1 MKLKKNFLFLKLF
14 KFCWKKEGKYIL
26 ILFSLLIPKIIFP
39 FISLLSLQKVLN
51 LINLNEK
58 KDIIMAISS
67 IYFLS
72 LIFLNISNILFEYF
86 QGIFKGKLN
95 FDVNLSI
102 INKSLDLSLEDYEDS
117 NTYDILQKALQ
128 ETQTPYQSIMNIF
141 NLVNNI
147 ITFVGSI
154 FILVLWKWYLVLILL
169 VFPIISFYFTIIIR
183 KYEFEIT
190 QSKISDGRKL
200 SYYRLLL
207 SDIMSYKENK
217 ISNNE
222 KYLFNKFEKIF
233 NSFVKKDKKI
243 LKYVA
248 LNNTLFQTLET
259 LLGIILI
266 YFIFKSLIIKL
277 ILIGSAYMYINC
289 IWNITKTS
297 EALVSN
303 ISDIFNKK
311 QYLENLFNFINDNNN
326 TSNCN
331 ENKIKLKS
339 INTIEFKNFNFKYRE
354 GTPYIL
360 KNINLKINTK
370 EKIVIVGKNGSGK
383 STFIKLLCGFYS
395 NYEGEILFNGISL
408 KKIDKESL
416 YEKMGVVFQDFV
428 KYEFSLEENLK
439 ISNLKKTDKEI
450 LEHINYLKRNGIM
463 KFIDNNINLNTQLGH
478 KFDNG
483 IQLSGGQWQQLAFSK
498 IILKDADVFVMDE
511 PSAGLDIFAEEN
523 MYNILDERAKNSICF
538 LVTHRLYILDKKKY
552 RALVFNNG
560 EIVEDDRISNLLKR
574 KSLYRKILNKM
585 IIRDKIYK

>member
-207 SDIMSYKENK
+207 SDIMSYK
-217 ISNNE
+217 
-222 KYLFNKFEKIF
+222 
-233 NSFVKKDKKI
+233 
-243 LKYVA
+243 
-248 LNNTLFQTLET
+248 
-259 LLGIILI
+259 
-266 YFIFKSLIIKL
+266 
-277 ILIGSAYMYINC
+277 
-289 IWNITKTS
+289 
-297 EALVSN
+297 
-303 ISDIFNKK
+303 
-311 QYLENLFNFINDNNN
+311 
-326 TSNCN
+326 
-331 ENKIKLKS
+331 
-339 INTIEFKNFNFKYRE
+339 
-354 GTPYIL
+354 
-360 KNINLKINTK
+360 
-370 EKIVIVGKNGSGK
+370 
-383 STFIKLLCGFYS
+383 
-395 NYEGEILFNGISL
+395 
-408 KKIDKESL
+408 
-416 YEKMGVVFQDFV
+416 
-428 KYEFSLEENLK
+428 
-439 ISNLKKTDKEI
+439 
-450 LEHINYLKRNGIM
+450 
-463 KFIDNNINLNTQLGH
+463 
-478 KFDNG
+478 
-483 IQLSGGQWQQLAFSK
+483 
-498 IILKDADVFVMDE
+498 
-511 PSAGLDIFAEEN
+511 
-523 MYNILDERAKNSICF
+523 
-538 LVTHRLYILDKKKY
+538 
-552 RALVFNNG
+552 
-560 EIVEDDRISNLLKR
+560 
-574 KSLYRKILNKM
+574 
-585 IIRDKIYK
+585 

>member
-1 MKLKKNFLFLKLF
+1 M
-14 KFCWKKEGKYIL
+14 
-26 ILFSLLIPKIIFP
+26 
-39 FISLLSLQKVLN
+39 N

-233 NSFVKKDKKI
+233 CTIKKMLYLAPYK
-243 LKYVA
+243 
-248 LNNTLFQTLET
+248 NEP
-259 LLGIILI
+259 
-266 YFIFKSLIIKL
+266 
-277 ILIGSAYMYINC
+277 
-289 IWNITKTS
+289 IWK
-297 EALVSN
+297 
-303 ISDIFNKK
+303 
-311 QYLENLFNFINDNNN
+311 
-326 TSNCN
+326 
-331 ENKIKLKS
+331 
-339 INTIEFKNFNFKYRE
+339 
-354 GTPYIL
+354 
-360 KNINLKINTK
+360 
-370 EKIVIVGKNGSGK
+370 
-383 STFIKLLCGFYS
+383 
-395 NYEGEILFNGISL
+395 
-408 KKIDKESL
+408 
-416 YEKMGVVFQDFV
+416 
-428 KYEFSLEENLK
+428 
-439 ISNLKKTDKEI
+439 
-450 LEHINYLKRNGIM
+450 LKRNT
-463 KFIDNNINLNTQLGH
+463 N
-478 KFDNG
+478 
-483 IQLSGGQWQQLAFSK
+483 
-498 IILKDADVFVMDE
+498 
-511 PSAGLDIFAEEN
+511 
-523 MYNILDERAKNSICF
+523 
-538 LVTHRLYILDKKKY
+538 
-552 RALVFNNG
+552 
-560 EIVEDDRISNLLKR
+560 
-574 KSLYRKILNKM
+574 
-585 IIRDKIYK
+585 